1 MTDPSNSELYEK
13 LGRMESKFDEKLSN
27 ILAQVQ
33 KTNGRVTR
41 LEKWK
46 DKLDVIADYRKE
58 NVNGDRPIDW
68 QKLMMYSLGL
78 VATALA
84 VISVL
89 AGKR

>member
-58 NVNGDRPIDW
+58 NGNGDRPIDW

>member
-58 NVNGDRPIDW
+58 NWNGDRPIDW

>member
-1 MTDPSNSELYEK
+1 MQEPSNSELYEK
-13 LGRMESKFDEKLSN
+13 LGRMESRFDEKLSN
-27 ILAQVQ
+27 ILDQVR
-33 KTNGRVTR
+33 KTNGRVTK
-41 LEKWK
+41 LETWK
-46 DKLDVIADYRKE
+46 NKLDVIADYRKE
-58 NVNGDRPIDW
+58 NGDGTRPIDW